1 MNNTALLI
9 LQLTSDIGNGGVD
22 LDRFSVPMSWEY
34 RRRYED
40 PFIEPEVESDIQPCA
55 GCGELI
61 FKSIEE
67 WEEIDTDEIVH
78 LNDQE
83 CIRMFLEKEKRAAG
97 QGNSRG

>member
-1 MNNTALLI
+1 M
-9 LQLTSDIGNGGVD
+9 
-22 LDRFSVPMSWEY
+22 DRFSVPMSWEY

-40 PFIEPEVESDIQPCA
+40 PFIEPEEDENIVTCA

-78 LNDQE
+78 RDHE
-83 CIRMFLEKEKRAAG
+83 CIEMFLEKEKRAAG
-97 QGNSRG
+97 QGNSQG